1 MKILVV
7 SQDASA
13 IRTLS
18 STLGRDNHT
27 IDVARDAESAQLKIA
42 DHRPDCVIAD
52 WLMPGV
58 DGVELTRRIRAQH
71 GGTIQIAVMCELA
84 DAAAR
89 AHVVRAGADLYLV
102 KPLYAQQLLGAIQ
115 TLRNAL
121 RVVVASSAHD
131 VLQQRLMKHA
141 VWTSHDRF
149 VGECLQ
155 GCTGLTLRKSTSSLA
170 LAAPTDVSASLGMI
184 DAATHAEVHY
194 SIRVDRTSA
203 AALAKAMLGSSAV
216 DDEALLDLVGELC
229 NNLLGQSKT
238 MLRSDGF
245 EFALAVPGV
254 DKPRVLPQ
262 DVVASKAAV
271 LVWGNSSMLVSVG
284 LRSSQPGLVRA
295 RELSEHM
302 VLLEDVRTPQGAL
315 LAPSGTRLTAV
326 TAERLMRHLPNHEFR
341 IATVGK

>member
-1 MKILVV
+1 MKVLAV

-18 STLGRDNHT
+18 STLGRDAHT
-27 IDVARDAESAQLKIA
+27 IDVARDADSALLKLA

-71 GGTIQIAVMCELA
+71 GGTIQIAIMSEIA

-89 AHVVRAGADLYLV
+89 AHALRAGADLYLV
-102 KPLYAQQLLGAIQ
+102 KPLYTQQLLGAIQ

-131 VLQQRLMKHA
+131 VVHRRLIKHA
-141 VWTSHDRF
+141 VWTSHDQ
-149 VGECLQ
+149 VVADCLQ
-155 GCTGLTLRKSTSSLA
+155 GCTGLSLRRSASSVA
-170 LAAPTDVSASLGMI
+170 LAASTDVSASLGMI
-184 DAATHAEVHY
+184 DATTHSEVHY
-194 SIRVDRTSA
+194 SIRVDRTSGV
-203 AALAKAMLGSSAV
+203 ALAKAMLGASAV
-216 DDEALLDLVGELC
+216 DDDALLDLVGELC

-254 DKPRVLPQ
+254 DRSGVLPQ
-262 DVVASKAAV
+262 DVIASKSAV
-271 LVWGNSSMLVSVG
+271 LVWGSSSMLVSIG
-284 LRSSQPGLVRA
+284 LRASQPGLVRA

-326 TAERLMRHLPNHEFR
+326 TAERLMRHLANH
-341 IATVGK
+341 